1 MSAEELKEVKAID
14 FESIVNDIQAGLENE
29 SWYAV
34 ADSSQRPYVGR
45 KIHVNWKIAHLIPG
59 LASHLAWDVLV
70 ATGQTKAGSALRTEF
85 GKHVD
90 MTRKIIKAIY
100 TRLIANAGPITVTIG
115 GPKTPKISVE
125 VNFGGR
131 GRAGRSAAV
140 TA

>member
-1 MSAEELKEVKAID
+1 MSAEELGAEDVFNFD
-14 FESIVNDIQAGLENE
+14 TIVGNIQKGLKE
-29 SWYAV
+29 SWYVV

-45 KIHVNWKIAHLIPG
+45 KIHINWKIAHLIPG

-100 TRLIANAGPITVTIG
+100 RRLIANAGPITVTIG
-115 GPKTPKISVE
+115 GKATPQIKVQ
-125 VNFGGR
+125 VNLGSK
-131 GRAGRSAAV
+131 AAAAAV